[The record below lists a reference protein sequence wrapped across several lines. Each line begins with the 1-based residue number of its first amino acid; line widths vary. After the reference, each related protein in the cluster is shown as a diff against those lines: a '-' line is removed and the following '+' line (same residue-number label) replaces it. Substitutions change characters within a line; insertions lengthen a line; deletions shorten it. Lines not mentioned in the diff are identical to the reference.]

1 MVIWR
6 FIKRALLVFLVL
18 LLVAAAW
25 VVFQLNN
32 RPSLAPYADRWLPA
46 LPASSA
52 STAVSASTA
61 SAPSSP
67 DAKPP
72 IRMVFLGVCT
82 VLLDDGETPILID
95 GFFTRPPARSVML
108 GHIAPDRELIAKS
121 LARAGIRR
129 LAAVITVHSHYDHAM
144 DTPEVARQ
152 TGALVVGSAS
162 TANIARGWGL
172 PEFMIREVADGDELS
187 FGRWQLR
194 VIGSRHATTAV
205 TGGSIAAPLVPP
217 VRATRYEEGGSFT
230 LLLKNGEH
238 RLLVQGSA
246 GFIPG
251 KLSGQPAG
259 AAAADVVLL
268 GIGALGKLD
277 DAYLADYW
285 REVVGASGA
294 RRVIPVHWD
303 DFSLPLDQ
311 PLQPA
316 PQLIDDFAH
325 SMRFLI
331 ARGQAEKI
339 DVRLAPAWQ
348 PVDPFAGL

>member
-1 MVIWR
+1 MADRHPPRIWR
-6 FIKRALLVFLVL
+6 FVRRALLALLVL
-18 LLVAAAW
+18 LLAAGGW

-32 RPSLAPYADRWLPA
+32 RPSLAPYAERWLPG
-46 LPASSA
+46 LPAGA
-52 STAVSASTA
+52 R
-61 SAPSSP
+61 
-67 DAKPP
+67 PP
-72 IRMVFLGVCT
+72 VRMVFLGVCT

-95 GFFTRPPARSVML
+95 GFFTRPPVRQALL
-108 GHIAPDRELIAKS
+108 GRIAPDRALIAQS
-121 LARAGIRR
+121 LARAAISR

-172 PEFMIREVADGDELS
+172 AEDRIRTVADGDELH

-194 VIGSRHATTAV
+194 VIGSRHAPTAV
-205 TGGSIAAPLVPP
+205 TGGSIQAPLVPP
-217 VRATRYEEGGSFT
+217 VRATQYEEGGSFT
-230 LLLKNGEH
+230 LLLKNGER

-251 KLSGQPAG
+251 KLG
-259 AAAADVVLL
+259 ALARAEGGGVASSADVVLL
-268 GIGALGKLD
+268 GIGALGKQD
-277 DAYLADYW
+277 DAYLDAYW

-316 PQLIDDFAH
+316 PQLIDDFEH

-339 DVRLAPAWQ
+339 DVRLAPAWHAI
-348 PVDPFAGL
+348 DPFAGL